1 MLLLEFTN
9 ELSFIR
15 AVDWVSIELSIL
27 LLIMRACL
35 HKNYILLMPIK
46 SPHSVGLIFSTLS
59 YVSTELREISQEDL
73 NTFLDDFNHYVFEM
87 ISSSDTNSK
96 MGGILA
102 IVVLINADVCNTGT
116 RISRSQ
122 ENPQKAE
129 S

>member
-1 MLLLEFTN
+1 MEIISIVPV
-9 ELSFIR
+9 LSLFLR
-15 AVDWVSIELSIL
+15 
-27 LLIMRACL
+27 
-35 HKNYILLMPIK
+35 
-46 SPHSVGLIFSTLS
+46 

-116 RISRSQ
+116 RISRYHCQDFLLIIHWIKLKIFLLSGL
-122 ENPQKAE
+122 ETT
-129 S
+129 

>member
-1 MLLLEFTN
+1 MEIISIVLV
-9 ELSFIR
+9 LSLF
-15 AVDWVSIELSIL
+15 L
-27 LLIMRACL
+27 
-35 HKNYILLMPIK
+35 
-46 SPHSVGLIFSTLS
+46 G

-116 RISRSQ
+116 RISR
-122 ENPQKAE
+122 
-129 S
+129 

>member
-1 MLLLEFTN
+1 MGIILIALV
-9 ELSFIR
+9 LSLFLR
-15 AVDWVSIELSIL
+15 
-27 LLIMRACL
+27 
-35 HKNYILLMPIK
+35 
-46 SPHSVGLIFSTLS
+46 

-116 RISRSQ
+116 RISR
-122 ENPQKAE
+122 
-129 S
+129 

>member
-1 MLLLEFTN
+1 MEVILIAPV
-9 ELSFIR
+9 LSLFLR
-15 AVDWVSIELSIL
+15 
-27 LLIMRACL
+27 
-35 HKNYILLMPIK
+35 
-46 SPHSVGLIFSTLS
+46 

-116 RISRSQ
+116 RISR
-122 ENPQKAE
+122 
-129 S
+129 

>member
-1 MLLLEFTN
+1 MSR
-9 ELSFIR
+9 SFIHR
-15 AVDWVSIELSIL
+15 
-27 LLIMRACL
+27 
-35 HKNYILLMPIK
+35 
-46 SPHSVGLIFSTLS
+46 

-116 RISRSQ
+116 RISRSHTKRK
-122 ENPQKAE
+122 EHNIATPTIIMVL
-129 S
+129 

>member
-1 MLLLEFTN
+1 MEIISIVLV
-9 ELSFIR
+9 LSLFLR
-15 AVDWVSIELSIL
+15 
-27 LLIMRACL
+27 
-35 HKNYILLMPIK
+35 
-46 SPHSVGLIFSTLS
+46 

-116 RISRSQ
+116 RISR
-122 ENPQKAE
+122 
-129 S
+129 

>member
-1 MLLLEFTN
+1 M
-9 ELSFIR
+9 SK
-15 AVDWVSIELSIL
+15 A
-27 LLIMRACL
+27 LI
-35 HKNYILLMPIK
+35 PIF
-46 SPHSVGLIFSTLS
+46 HLS

-122 ENPQKAE
+122 RKQMEKAGASCILGYNWISE
-129 S
+129 ATD